1 MVCLVLDIYV
11 ENHNIRW
18 SDEGR
23 DFNGIPFTIFGTKV
37 LDCQYENDRKASP
50 KIKPTETKAEKKVNV
65 LFVK

>member
-1 MVCLVLDIYV
+1 MLDIYV
-11 ENHNIRW
+11 ENHKIRC

-37 LDCQYENDRKASP
+37 SNCQYRNDRKASP
-50 KIKPTETKAEKKVNV
+50 KMKPKETKAEKKVNF